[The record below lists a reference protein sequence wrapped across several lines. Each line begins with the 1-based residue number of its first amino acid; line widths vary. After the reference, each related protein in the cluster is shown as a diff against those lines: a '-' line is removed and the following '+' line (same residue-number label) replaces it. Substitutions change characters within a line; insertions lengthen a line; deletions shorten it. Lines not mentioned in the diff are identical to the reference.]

1 MDINFHKF
9 DIPNI
14 TSTTEFD
21 LNFKKYVKKNCFSA
35 YNIDNLLDKDDNED
49 LECAICLNV
58 LKNPVSCS
66 DEKNCHYFCKECIDE
81 YLKEKNECPTCK
93 TNFEYKINNRLDNV
107 LEKLNFKCF
116 FQNEGCDYIMPY
128 TEYLNH
134 INNCKYNNSTYGC
147 NVMKYNY
154 TLKDFEKC
162 GFIGDKLNIENHFKL
177 CGYNKFRCLFCKH
190 CV

>member
-1 MDINFHKF
+1 MN
-9 DIPNI
+9 
-14 TSTTEFD
+14 
-21 LNFKKYVKKNCFSA
+21 A
-35 YNIDNLLDKDDNED
+35 
-49 LECAICLNV
+49 
-58 LKNPVSCS
+58 
-66 DEKNCHYFCKECIDE
+66 
-81 YLKEKNECPTCK
+81 TCK

-162 GFIGDKLNIENHFKL
+162 GFIGDKLNIKNHFKL

-190 CV
+190 CVLIYVNLESLIIQMVINILEKRKIINQKDTGYIIILED